1 VQYLLD
7 THTLIWWLANDAN
20 LSLDAKNVIIDPSNL
35 IFVSAAS
42 TWEIAI
48 KKSLG
53 KLESPDDLLKQ
64 IKVNQFKSLPID
76 LEETL
81 VVETLPTYHQDPFDR
96 ILIAQAQF
104 FDLTIITRDR
114 QFEFYDVK
122 LLKC

>member
-20 LSLDAKNVIIDPSNL
+20 LSLDAKNVITDPSNL

-122 LLKC
+122 LLKG

>member
-20 LSLDAKNVIIDPSNL
+20 LSLDAKNVITDPSNL

-53 KLESPDDLLKQ
+53 KLESPDDLLQQ

-81 VVETLPTYHQDPFDR
+81 LVETLPAYHQDPFDR

-122 LLKC
+122 LLRC

>member
-1 VQYLLD
+1 MQYLLD

-20 LSLDAKNVIIDPSNL
+20 LSLDAKNVITDPSNL

-53 KLESPDDLLKQ
+53 KLESPDDLLQQ

-81 VVETLPTYHQDPFDR
+81 LVETLPAYHQDPFDR

-122 LLKC
+122 LLRC

>member
-7 THTLIWWLANDAN
+7 THALIWWLANDAN
-20 LSLDAKNVIIDPSNL
+20 LSLDAKNVITDPRNL

-122 LLKC
+122 ILKC

>member
-1 VQYLLD
+1 MQYLLD

-20 LSLDAKNVIIDPSNL
+20 LSLDAKNVITDPSNL

-122 LLKC
+122 LLKG

>member
-1 VQYLLD
+1 MQYLLD

-20 LSLDAKNVIIDPSNL
+20 LSLNAKNVITDPSNL

-104 FDLTIITRDR
+104 FDLTIITGDR

>member
-20 LSLDAKNVIIDPSNL
+20 LSLDAKNVITDPSNL

>member
-1 VQYLLD
+1 MQYLLD
-7 THTLIWWLANDAN
+7 THALIWWLANDAN
-20 LSLDAKNVIIDPSNL
+20 LSLDAKNVITDPRNL

-122 LLKC
+122 ILKC